1 MLTKPIEKQHLKCL
15 QLRVMSSSDVTRL
28 VAQLFVRSQA
38 PGADVGGACA
48 RHLGEGLPEA
58 RSLLDELGEVRTK
71 AMALTA
77 GGVGEQAA
85 TQAAGQ
91 TDAALVKRAVL
102 DTMRRNVVALAGLLS
117 AALASGAV
125 TAEQVSGLSMEVL
138 RVPWPGAADAGAAD
152 AGAVDAGAAGTGAVG
167 GSASSEQAVK
177 AVKAAKAG
185 GVLPKFGGSYKQH
198 SGDASHADCD
208 HDHGPDK
215 LSKAQLS
222 AAKHART
229 AAAKHARNTAKKAAA
244 TAAKGGDT
252 SGGRDGGGGGGRGGG
267 DGVLASALVSGSGPR
282 LWEGRDEGG
291 EKGERR
297 SNNVAK
303 HVKKHVKK
311 YVKVAVVGAGPHG
324 LSVVAKLLETR
335 VDPQEETPD
344 NEVIFAK
351 GRNGTT
357 IRARH
362 EHDPSAGVGT
372 SKNHV

>member
-1 MLTKPIEKQHLKCL
+1 
-15 QLRVMSSSDVTRL
+15 
-28 VAQLFVRSQA
+28 
-38 PGADVGGACA
+38 
-48 RHLGEGLPEA
+48 
-58 RSLLDELGEVRTK
+58 
-71 AMALTA
+71 MALA
-77 GGVGEQAA
+77 AVGEQAA

-117 AALASGAV
+117 AALVSGAV

-138 RVPWPGAADAGAAD
+138 RVPWPGAADAGAA
-152 AGAVDAGAAGTGAVG
+152 GTGTAG
-167 GSASSEQAVK
+167 GSASSGIAVRELK
-177 AVKAAKAG
+177 AEKAEKAC

-215 LSKAQLS
+215 PSKAQLS

-229 AAAKHARNTAKKAAA
+229 AAAKHARNAAKKAAA
-244 TAAKGGDT
+244 AAAKGGAT
-252 SGGRDGGGGGGRGGG
+252 SGGTGGG
-267 DGVLASALVSGSGPR
+267 DGVLASASAPASASASGSAGSG
-282 LWEGRDEGG
+282 LWEGREEGGDEGKETG
-291 EKGERR
+291 KRR

-303 HVKKHVKK
+303 HVAKHVLKKHVMKK
-311 YVKVAVVGAGPHG
+311 HVMKKHVKVAVVGAGPHG
-324 LSVVAKLLETR
+324 LSVVAKLLEAR

-372 SKNHV
+372 SKNNQLTPLNNLLTP

>member
-1 MLTKPIEKQHLKCL
+1 
-15 QLRVMSSSDVTRL
+15 MSDADVTRL

-48 RHLGEGLPEA
+48 QHLGEGLPEA
-58 RSLLDELGEVRTK
+58 RSLLDELGEVRTR
-71 AMALTA
+71 AMALA
-77 GGVGEQAA
+77 AVGEQAA

-117 AALASGAV
+117 AALVSGAV

-138 RVPWPGAADAGAAD
+138 RVPWPGAADAGAA
-152 AGAVDAGAAGTGAVG
+152 GTGTAG
-167 GSASSEQAVK
+167 GSASSGIAVRELK
-177 AVKAAKAG
+177 AEKAEKAC

-215 LSKAQLS
+215 PSKAQLT

-229 AAAKHARNTAKKAAA
+229 AAAKHARNAAKKAAA
-244 TAAKGGDT
+244 AAAKGGGT
-252 SGGRDGGGGGGRGGG
+252 GGG
-267 DGVLASALVSGSGPR
+267 DGVLASASAPASASASGSAGSG
-282 LWEGRDEGG
+282 LWEGREEGGDEGK
-291 EKGERR
+291 EKGKRR

-303 HVKKHVKK
+303 HVAKHVLKKHVMKK
-311 YVKVAVVGAGPHG
+311 HVKVAVVGAGPHG
-324 LSVVAKLLETR
+324 LSVVAKLLEAR

-372 SKNHV
+372 SNNNQLTPLNNLLTP